1 MLPELWDEQSRVA
14 ELEQSLAEANERVR
28 KLTCAA
34 SHWKKQYEQ
43 TKAQLPL
50 PTPPAQQ
57 QQQRM
62 DDERPPKRVHESPYK
77 ASQSDGPLSPSSYAQ
92 VAAAGTST
100 ESPQL
105 VQPKKTRSANN

>member
-1 MLPELWDEQSRVA
+1 
-14 ELEQSLAEANERVR
+14 
-28 KLTCAA
+28 
-34 SHWKKQYEQ
+34 
-43 TKAQLPL
+43 
-50 PTPPAQQ
+50 
-57 QQQRM
+57 M

-105 VQPKKTRSANN
+105 VQPKKTRNSADVAERDRRALEAASEQLAAKGNGRGKAP